1 MHLFYNEN
9 LFESKKGII
18 QRIVEI
24 NDINYIF
31 ILIPVKNSKIEKQ
44 WKELSYEL
52 GVNTNIISFKQYIN
66 HKNKTKLISYKSY
79 MNNEFGFVFDETLFI
94 IDQFEYM
101 HEPTTKTAL
110 LIKDLVKSSNYNINF
125 INNYNEG
132 ITSYYLINAFIIKN
146 YYINYTDFMSE
157 QYIHYSKSKIIDQ
170 HDLIE
175 LSDFKRNFL
184 IYDNNE
190 FKINKNYKQDL
201 KNKYQLIQFL
211 NTFILK

>member
-1 MHLFYNEN
+1 MNLFYNEN
-9 LFESKKGII
+9 QFENKK
-18 QRIVEI
+18 RIVQQIVEM

-66 HKNKTKLISYKSY
+66 HRNKTKLISYKNY

-157 QYIHYSKSKIIDQ
+157 QYIHYSKIIDQ
-170 HDLIE
+170 SDLIA

-184 IYDNNE
+184 IYDNDE
-190 FKINKNYKQDL
+190 FKINQDYKNQL
-201 KNKYQLIQFL
+201 KNEYQLQQFL
-211 NTFILK
+211 NTFISK